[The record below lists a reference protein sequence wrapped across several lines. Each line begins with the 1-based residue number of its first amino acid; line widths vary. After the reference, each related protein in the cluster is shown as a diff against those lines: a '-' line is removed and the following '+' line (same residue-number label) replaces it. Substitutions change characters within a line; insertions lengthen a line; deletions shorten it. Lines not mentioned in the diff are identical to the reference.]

1 MPGDFPS
8 EVRPL
13 VDDLNALIDANT
25 QMVRRART
33 QAGNLAHGLKT
44 PLAVLT
50 DEARRLLA
58 RGDTEGAAVLTQQTG
73 RMQRQIDFQL
83 ARARAAANA
92 GLPGVITQV
101 EPAFASIA
109 AAMRR
114 LYAHRELTIVHTA
127 ETELLAAV
135 DPNDLDEMVA
145 NLVDNACKWAR
156 GVVSIKATRDTPTGQ
171 LLITIVDDG
180 PGIPADAL
188 NRAFAPGERLDEAKP
203 GSGLGLAIVRDL
215 ATLHGGSVE
224 LSNGRNGGLHAE
236 LRLPSA

>member
-1 MPGDFPS
+1 
-8 EVRPL
+8 
-13 VDDLNALIDANT
+13 
-25 QMVRRART
+25 
-33 QAGNLAHGLKT
+33 
-44 PLAVLT
+44 
-50 DEARRLLA
+50 
-58 RGDTEGAAVLTQQTG
+58 
-73 RMQRQIDFQL
+73 
-83 ARARAAANA
+83 
-92 GLPGVITQV
+92 
-101 EPAFASIA
+101 
-109 AAMRR
+109 
-114 LYAHRELTIVHTA
+114 
-127 ETELLAAV
+127 
-135 DPNDLDEMVA
+135 MVA

-215 ATLHGGSVE
+215 ATLHGGSDE

>member
-1 MPGDFPS
+1 MSDLVCPCC
-8 EVRPL
+8 ERPWP
-13 VDDLNALIDANT
+13 IG
-25 QMVRRART
+25 RT
-33 QAGNLAHGLKT
+33 KA
-44 PLAVLT
+44 
-50 DEARRLLA
+50 EARRLLA

-180 PGIPADAL
+180 PGI
-188 NRAFAPGERLDEAKP
+188 
-203 GSGLGLAIVRDL
+203 
-215 ATLHGGSVE
+215 
-224 LSNGRNGGLHAE
+224 
-236 LRLPSA
+236 